1 MIARHYHAGSA
12 PRPPRIVQDTA
23 MTHRFSYVPALLARL
38 LIGGALALTLL
49 LSACVHRVAI
59 PQGNFLKKGDV
70 DKVAVG
76 MTRVQVRAVL
86 GTPMIADPFETQ
98 RWDYVFYIKQGD
110 RYTYK
115 QQHVI
120 VYFDSADKVERIDRP
135 QHDDESP
142 LPKVEDLPPVKTASE

>member
-1 MIARHYHAGSA
+1 
-12 PRPPRIVQDTA
+12 
-23 MTHRFSYVPALLARL
+23 MTHRFSYVSAWFARF
-38 LIGGALALTLL
+38 LIGGALALALL

-110 RYTYK
+110 RYIYK

-142 LPKVEDLPPVKTASE
+142 LPKVEDLPPIKAASD

>member
-1 MIARHYHAGSA
+1 MTYRLFNAPASLTRCLVGS
-12 PRPPRIVQDTA
+12 V
-23 MTHRFSYVPALLARL
+23 
-38 LIGGALALTLL
+38 LALTLL

-59 PQGNFLKKGDV
+59 PQGNFLKAGDL
-70 DKVAVG
+70 DKIAVG

-86 GTPMIADPFETQ
+86 GTPMIADPFESN

-120 VYFDSADKVERIDRP
+120 VYFDAAEKVERIDRP
-135 QHDDESP
+135 QKKDAP
-142 LPKVEDLPPVKTASE
+142 LPKVEESPPAKTDAG